1 MELPVRKMEEPE
13 IPDGYRVRV
22 AKVPEE
28 IELLLEIFNT
38 FEEGEDQ
45 SGIFIAERTSDGAA
59 VGMVISQ
66 IDRKFNEAH
75 GTKRGGTY
83 SLAVIPSER
92 RRGLGTALTLKSLKW
107 IWEKRMEK
115 AFIGVNWSNRE
126 AVEATGYKTVQVY
139 LGYQLQIQE

>member
-38 FEEGEDQ
+38 AFATRERYPPLTLEYFRNSRIFEEGEDQ

-75 GTKRGGTY
+75 GRNLLTCCNPVRKEEGTGD
-83 SLAVIPSER
+83 SPHSQEPEVD
-92 RRGLGTALTLKSLKW
+92 LGK
-107 IWEKRMEK
+107 ENGE
-115 AFIGVNWSNRE
+115 GVHRCELVKQGSS
-126 AVEATGYKTVQVY
+126 
-139 LGYQLQIQE
+139 